1 MATVPLPI
9 TEQSLDSAHK
19 IHRAEAMRA
28 FDEQHFGRHHAR
40 KSVTQLDEEID
51 KVSTSPL
58 LKILNSF
65 KLFWVVMSSIFL
77 NQDRRVNKLLNNSC

>member
-1 MATVPLPI
+1 MAKVSLPI
-9 TEQSLDSAHK
+9 TEQSLDNAHE

-40 KSVTQLDEEID
+40 KSVTQLDQEID

-58 LKILNSF
+58 F
-65 KLFWVVMSSIFL
+65 KLVQLFL
-77 NQDRRVNKLLNNSC
+77 GCDVKYLPESR